1 MTTHDVKTLPQ
12 VRRHLGAVGL
22 RRSPTCPEVRRLRH
36 EMEQAQR
43 EYRPPRARLTT
54 PPAARS
60 KPRVSL
66 EEARRMAAE
75 WAAMCRAPDRPE
87 DPDA

>member
-1 MTTHDVKTLPQ
+1 MTHSEVDQ
-12 VRRHLGAVGL
+12 AVRRRLLAVGL
-22 RRSPTCPEVRRLRH
+22 RRSPTCPEVRRLRQ
-36 EMEQAQR
+36 EMERTRR
-43 EYRPPRARLTT
+43 EYRPPRARLAT

-75 WAAMCRAPDRPE
+75 WVAMQQAPDRPE

>member
-1 MTTHDVKTLPQ
+1 MTTPETPSVGR
-12 VRRHLGAVGL
+12 VRRRLLAVGL
-22 RRSPTCPEVRRLRH
+22 RRRPFCPEVRRLRH
-36 EMEQAQR
+36 ELERARR
-43 EYRPPRARLTT
+43 EYRPPRARLAI
-54 PPAARS
+54 PSAAKP

-75 WAAMCRAPDRPE
+75 WVAMQQAPDRPE